1 MSIAQFVVNSTKM
14 NIYNTLSF
22 MTMTVKFF
30 KKKRPL
36 ESMLYSAIMS
46 IQYFINLKNESK
58 MAKYRRNHLMYRLN
72 QMEEVIENNNPHNF
86 LGGFNINR
94 LQ

>member
-1 MSIAQFVVNSTKM
+1 MSISQFIVDSAKINLY
-14 NIYNTLSF
+14 NILSF
-22 MTMTVKFF
+22 LTMTIKYF
-30 KKKRPL
+30 KKTKPL
-36 ESMLYSAIMS
+36 ESMIYNAIMN
-46 IQYFINLKNESK
+46 IQYFINLKQESK
-58 MAKYRRNHLMYRLN
+58 MAKYRMNHMMYRLN